1 MKYAVSGVTE
11 NSSGTDSGLWR
22 MSDTGVLSPG
32 TVDMPPAVKDDEG
45 QRGRQHSSHSFPPT
59 SPAGLMLDRL
69 MRATRPAE
77 LTYNSSSSP
86 TESCDLR

>member
-1 MKYAVSGVTE
+1 MKYAVTGVTE
-11 NSSGTDSGLWR
+11 DSFGTDSGVWR
-22 MSDTGVLSPG
+22 VSDTGVLSPG
-32 TVDMPPAVKDDEG
+32 TIDMPPATKDDEG
-45 QRGRQHSSHSFPPT
+45 QRGRHPGSRSFSPT

>member
-1 MKYAVSGVTE
+1 MKYTVSGVTE

-45 QRGRQHSSHSFPPT
+45 REDGKHSSHSSLPSLCGT
-59 SPAGLMLDRL
+59 DG
-69 MRATRPAE
+69 
-77 LTYNSSSSP
+77 
-86 TESCDLR
+86 